1 MIMENAKKYL
11 TIRKFSELT
20 HTSID
25 TLKHYDTIG
34 LLKPAY
40 IGDNHYRYYLPE
52 QSLVLTRILFGK
64 NACIPLKEIREFI
77 LAENRDVTINKY
89 DEISQTLKSHMQETT
104 AILNTISNLRYY
116 YQLSKRHAPGTL
128 FELYLPEWFIITSK
142 KAKTDQQ
149 FESSESNIANQLFL
163 EGFADEKWPH
173 YLLQALFTPEEI
185 ARRDFSSITYFLKID
200 HPETRSK
207 EHIRFIPNGE
217 WLCMLFYVS
226 GRNIA
231 DCVNFYLNTLKKEN
245 QSIKGPIFIM
255 DIVNCLITSKPED
268 YCTMIYAMK
277 EKQNYEEY

>member
-77 LAENRDVTINKY
+77 LAEHHEVTINKY

-185 ARRDFSSITYFLKID
+185 ARRDFSSVTYFLKID

-231 DCVNFYLNTLKKEN
+231 DCVNFYLNTLKEEN

>member
-64 NACIPLKEIREFI
+64 NACVPLREIREFI
-77 LAENRDVTINKY
+77 LAESHEVTINKY
-89 DEISQTLKSHMQETT
+89 EEISQTLKGHMQETT

-116 YQLSKRHAPGTL
+116 YQLSKRHTPGTL

-185 ARRDFSSITYFLKID
+185 RKRDFSSVTYFLKID
-200 HPETRSK
+200 HPETRRK

-231 DCVNFYLNTLKKEN
+231 DCVNFYLNTLKEEN